1 MPVMP
6 VLRLRGRSATWWT
19 LAIAMSAMVSLP
31 ALAEEP
37 APTRQE
43 ELERAIGEAGAAEVA
58 AIRELAA
65 ATDRREAAEAELAR
79 IEARLDDAEQRVA
92 AARAASDLASAR
104 YFDLYYELEAL
115 ESRVRDASAARAD
128 AAANLYTGSS
138 DPMLDSV
145 VGLTNDDFSDAG
157 ARSEYL
163 EVVADRRRADAAAA
177 ERGLAE
183 LESMRR
189 RAERLKDESDA
200 ALALAEDEA
209 RALAQLRESQLA
221 VTDELRDAEAG
232 EARLIESIRARKD
245 EYEAELDRLRVDS
258 GSIGDMLAVRQ
269 SSQPRGELVMHT
281 RPVPGPIVSVFGMRM
296 HPILGYV
303 RMHQGVDV
311 DANQG
316 DPIAA
321 LADGVVVWAGERG
334 GYGNTVI
341 IDHGNQF
348 ATLYAHQSQI
358 VSKVGDTV
366 RGGQVIGFIGSTGLS
381 SGPHLHFEVRDLGV
395 PIDPEPYLTT

>member
-6 VLRLRGRSATWWT
+6 VLRLRGGSATSWV
-19 LAIAMSAMVSLP
+19 LAVAMSAMVALP
-31 ALAEEP
+31 ALAEES
-37 APTRQE
+37 APTRQD

-65 ATDRREAAEAELAR
+65 ATDRRVAAEAELAR
-79 IEARLDDAEQRVA
+79 IETLLRDAEQRVA
-92 AARAASDLASAR
+92 DARAAADLASAR
-104 YFDLYYELEAL
+104 YFDLYYELEAV
-115 ESRVRDASAARAD
+115 ESRVRDARAARAD

-138 DPMLDSV
+138 DPTLDPV
-145 VGLTNDDFSDAG
+145 VGLANDDFSDAG

-177 ERGLAE
+177 ERGATE
-183 LESMRR
+183 LETMRR

-209 RALAQLRESQLA
+209 RALAQLRESQLD
-221 VTDELRDAEAG
+221 VTADLRDAEAG
-232 EARLIESIRARKD
+232 ESRLIESIRARKD

-258 GSIGDMLAVRQ
+258 GSIGDMLATRQ
-269 SSQPRGELVMHT
+269 ATQPRGALVMHT

-321 LADGVVVWAGERG
+321 LADGVVVWADERG

-358 VSKVGDTV
+358 VAKVGDTV

-395 PIDPEPYLTT
+395 PIDPEPYLTP

>member
-1 MPVMP
+1 MMLV
-6 VLRLRGRSATWWT
+6 RRTRRRSATSWI
-19 LAIAMSAMVSLP
+19 LAVALSAMVAVP
-31 ALAEEP
+31 ALADQET
-37 APTRQE
+37 PTRQD

-58 AIRELAA
+58 ALAELGA
-65 ATDRREAAEAELAR
+65 ATDRRSAAEAELSR
-79 IEARLDDAEQRVA
+79 IDALLLDAERRVTDA
-92 AARAASDLASAR
+92 QRAADEASAR
-104 YFDLYYELEAL
+104 YFDLYYELEAV
-115 ESRVRDASAARAD
+115 ESRVRAAREARAD

-138 DPMLDSV
+138 DAVLDSV

-163 EVVADRRRADAAAA
+163 EVVADRRRADATEA
-177 ERGLAE
+177 ERGASE
-183 LESMRR
+183 LQVMRR
-189 RAERLKDESDA
+189 RAERLKSAADA
-200 ALALAEDEA
+200 ALSGAESEA
-209 RALAQLRESQLA
+209 RALAGLRESQSTLTA
-221 VTDELRDAEAG
+221 DLRDAEAS
-232 EARLIESIRARKD
+232 EARLIEAIRARKD

-258 GSIGDMLAVRQ
+258 GSIGDMLATRQ
-269 SSQPRGELVMHT
+269 ATQPRGELAT
-281 RPVPGPIVSVFGMRM
+281 NARPVPGPIVSVFGMRM

-311 DANQG
+311 DANMG

-321 LADGVVVWAGERG
+321 LADGVVVWADGRN

-358 VSKVGDTV
+358 VVRVGDTV
-366 RGGQVIGFIGSTGLS
+366 RGGQMIGFIGSTGLS

-395 PIDPEPYLTT
+395 PIDPEPYLTN